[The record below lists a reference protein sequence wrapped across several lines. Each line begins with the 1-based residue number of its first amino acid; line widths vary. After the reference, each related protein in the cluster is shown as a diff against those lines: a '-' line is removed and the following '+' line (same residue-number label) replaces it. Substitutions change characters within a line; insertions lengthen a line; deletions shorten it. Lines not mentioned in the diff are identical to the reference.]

1 MDQPKNI
8 GPGVSSG
15 HLLPITGLSPAA
27 IKRQTEAGDGFAAD
41 QGFEPQQRC
50 HGPNLIHL
58 IDQGDW
64 IMIGRY
70 DIAPLARL

>member
-58 IDQGDW
+58 ID
-64 IMIGRY
+64 
-70 DIAPLARL
+70 